1 MQTYNKGGCIS
12 LGNLQPKTADDS
24 WGSWYNVGMQETPV
38 ASFMHFFLG
47 FLVFISLSVGLT
59 VFVNSYT
66 IKQAGD
72 QQAAAAKALMLEQ
85 Y

>member
-1 MQTYNKGGCIS
+1 
-12 LGNLQPKTADDS
+12 
-24 WGSWYNVGMQETPV
+24 MQETPV

>member
-1 MQTYNKGGCIS
+1 
-12 LGNLQPKTADDS
+12 
-24 WGSWYNVGMQETPV
+24 MQETPV
-38 ASFMHFFLG
+38 GSFMRFFLG

-59 VFVNSYT
+59 VFTNSYL

-72 QQAAAAKALMLEQ
+72 QQAAAAKALMLKQ